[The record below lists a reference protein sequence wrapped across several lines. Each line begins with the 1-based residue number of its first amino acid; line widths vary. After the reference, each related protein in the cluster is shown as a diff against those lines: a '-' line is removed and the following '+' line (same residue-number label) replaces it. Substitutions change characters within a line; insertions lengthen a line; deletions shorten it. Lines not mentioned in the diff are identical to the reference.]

1 MVPITDSLRHNLR
14 LSKNEAKG
22 FSWHSQFW
30 CKASLDSWA
39 GAEEEEEEE
48 KPCLDSCALVL
59 LREKPTIGVFNHQL
73 IINSCGTDGGAN
85 VSSQMGAGGGCVVL
99 QGQLLLL

>member
-30 CKASLDSWA
+30 RKASLDSWA